1 MGRPIK
7 KKFFANLNDPYQDQA
22 TGGPTGVGGEGVA
35 SIVILNS
42 GTLYST
48 STTLN
53 LTFSVPQIG
62 GASGRA
68 TGRVTTNAAGNVAT
82 VTLLK
87 AGSGYT
93 STPTATVNGGTTG
106 TTATFT
112 IALTTTRSEGISV
125 SAWVPGGLSAKA
137 ADIMKQ
143 EGTKRYLVQNA
154 DGQGICN
161 LVGADPAAAGEM
173 SIIATDVNGST
184 YYVTKLTARKANV
197 TRKSMVGSY
206 EYANGSVVRWGM
218 ASATTGTICVSNA

>member
-7 KKFFANLNDPYQDQA
+7 KSFFANLNDPYQDQA

-35 SIVILNS
+35 SITVLNS
-42 GTLYST
+42 GTLYTT

-53 LTFSVPQIG
+53 LTFSAPQIG
-62 GASGRA
+62 GTSGRA
-68 TGRVTTNAAGNVAT
+68 TGRVTTNASGNIAT

-112 IALTTTRSEGISV
+112 IALTTTRQEGISV
-125 SAWVPGGLSAKA
+125 SAWVTGGLAAKS

-143 EGTKRYLVQNA
+143 EGTARYLVQNA
-154 DGQGICN
+154 DGVGTCS
-161 LVGADPAAAGEM
+161 LVAAAPAAEGEM
-173 SIIATDVNGST
+173 NILATDVNGSS
-184 YYVTKLTARKANV
+184 YYVTKLTSRKAYL
-197 TRKSMVGSY
+197 TRKAMVGSY
-206 EYANGSVVRWGM
+206 EYATGAVTRWSM
-218 ASATTGTICVSNA
+218 AAATTGTVSVSNA

>member
-22 TGGPTGVGGEGVA
+22 TGGTTGVGGESVA
-35 SIVILNS
+35 TIEILDS

-53 LTFSVPQIG
+53 LTFTAPDIG
-62 GASGRA
+62 SASNRA
-68 TGRVTTNAAGNVAT
+68 TGRVTTNATGNIAS
-82 VTLLK
+82 VTLLSP
-87 AGSGYT
+87 GSGYT
-93 STPTATVNGGTTG
+93 TAPTATVDGGTAG
-106 TTATFT
+106 TEATFT
-112 IALTTTRSEGISV
+112 ITLTTTRQEGISV

-143 EGTKRYLVQNA
+143 EGTARYLVNNP
-154 DGQGICN
+154 DGQGICK

-184 YYVTKLTARKANV
+184 YYVTKLTARRANL
-197 TRKSMVGSY
+197 TRKELVGSY
-206 EYANGSVVRWGM
+206 EYETGAVTRWSM
-218 ASATTGTICVSNA
+218 DAATTGTVSISNA

>member
-22 TGGPTGVGGEGVA
+22 TGGLTGVGGEGVA
-35 SIVILNS
+35 SISVLNS

-53 LTFSVPQIG
+53 LTFSAPQIG
-62 GASGRA
+62 SATNRA
-68 TGRVTTNAAGNVAT
+68 TGRVTTNASGNIAT

-112 IALTTTRSEGISV
+112 ISLTTTRQEGISV
-125 SAWVPGGLSAKA
+125 SAWVPDGVEAKS

-143 EGTKRYLVQNA
+143 EGTKRYLVQND

-161 LVGADPAAAGEM
+161 LVGADPAKAGEM

-184 YYVTKLTARKANV
+184 YYVTKLTARKANL
-197 TRKSMVGSY
+197 TRKAMVGSY
-206 EYANGSVVRWGM
+206 EYADRSVTRWDM
-218 ASATTGTICVSNA
+218 AAATTGTVSISNA

>member
-35 SIVILNS
+35 SIVVLNS
-42 GTLYST
+42 GTLYTT

-53 LTFSVPQIG
+53 LTFTAPQIG
-62 GASGRA
+62 GASGKA
-68 TGRVTTNAAGNVAT
+68 TGRVTTDASGHVAT

-93 STPTATVNGGTTG
+93 SIPTATVNGGTTG

-125 SAWVPGGLSAKA
+125 SAWVPGASSAKA

-143 EGTKRYLVQNA
+143 EGTRRYLVQNA
-154 DGQGICN
+154 DGQGICL
-161 LVGADPAAAGEM
+161 LVGAAPAAAGEM

-184 YYVTKLTARKANV
+184 YYVTKLTAKRANL
-197 TRKSMVGSY
+197 TRKTMVGSY
-206 EYANGSVVRWGM
+206 EYADGAVTRWSM
-218 ASATTGTICVSNA
+218 SAATTGTVSVANA